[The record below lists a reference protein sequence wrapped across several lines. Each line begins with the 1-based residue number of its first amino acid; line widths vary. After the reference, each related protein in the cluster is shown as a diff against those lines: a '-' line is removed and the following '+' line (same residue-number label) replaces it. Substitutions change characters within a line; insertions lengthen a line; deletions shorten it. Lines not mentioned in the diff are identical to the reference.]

1 MCFTIIVNK
10 IKNLKI
16 DNMKILPNNIK
27 SLLVLILF
35 GMSSVLVFAQ
45 NPDRTLK
52 SFEENG
58 GVVTVS
64 TNDGQYRFE
73 AYTPEI
79 METSFIPSGEKF
91 IPESFAVVLKPSEI
105 EIKVSENSSELQI
118 ETSGIKVVVSKNPFQ
133 VSYFYNGEEI
143 ISEKIGY
150 SKSETHEK
158 LDFNIAEYE
167 ALMGGGARAL
177 GMNRRGNRLELYN
190 RADYGYGTKSSLL
203 NYTLP
208 IVLSSEKYMLHFDNA
223 PIGFLDLDSNH
234 SNTLS
239 YETISGRKTYQ
250 LIVGKSWEKI
260 VENYTLLTGRQP
272 LPPRWI
278 FGNFSSRFGYHSQ
291 KEVENTIAKFKKDSI
306 PVDAVILDLYWFG
319 HEIKGTMGNLEFVKD
334 SFPEPKK
341 MIAKLADQGVK
352 TILVTEP
359 FILTTSKKWDEAVQ
373 EKVLATD
380 SLGKPYKFDFYFGN
394 TGLVDVFDSKG
405 KKWFWNIYKDLKSYG
420 VAGWWGDLGEPEV
433 HPSKLKH
440 SIGTADEVHN
450 IYGHYWAKMLNE
462 GYETEFPEERPFILM
477 RAGAAGSQRFGL
489 MPWSGDVNRGWN
501 GLKPQPE
508 ISLQMGMQGLAYMHS
523 DLGGFAG
530 NLDDDE
536 LYTRWLQYGVFQPIF
551 RPHAQE
557 EVASEPVFKNEKTKG
572 LAKKAIELRYKLLP
586 YNYSLAFENHISG
599 KPLMRPLFF
608 EEPDNYKMYA
618 ISNTYLWGDSFLVSP
633 VLKPGLTTKEV
644 IFPSTNNWFD
654 FYTGKK
660 YKKGT
665 VASVKV
671 VEEHIPVFVR
681 GGAFIPMARPM
692 QTTANYDASV
702 LDVHFYYDEQAKS
715 SSATLYNDDGKTSNA
730 YEKDMFELIKFTSD
744 VAPSETRLEIRKE
757 EGKNA
762 VSEIKL
768 IDLYVENLQK
778 EVKFVWVNGIKYTG
792 KNYMIKNKLVIPV
805 TFEQN
810 ETIIKIEF
818 N

>member
-1 MCFTIIVNK
+1 
-10 IKNLKI
+10 
-16 DNMKILPNNIK
+16 MKILPSNIK

-35 GMSSVLVFAQ
+35 GMSSVLVVAQ
-45 NPDRTLK
+45 NPDRTYK

-64 TNDGQYRFE
+64 TNDGQYRFQ
-73 AYTPEI
+73 AYSPEI
-79 METSFIPSGEKF
+79 METSFIPAGEKF
-91 IPESFAVVLKPSEI
+91 ISESFAVVLEASEV
-105 EIKVSENSSELQI
+105 ETKVSENSSQLQI

-133 VSYFYNGEEI
+133 VSYFYNDEEI

-158 LDFNIAEYE
+158 IDFNIAEYE

-190 RADYGYGTKSSLL
+190 RAHYGYGTKSSLL

-208 IVLSSEKYMLHFDNA
+208 LVLSSEKYMLHFDNA

-250 LIVGKSWEKI
+250 LIVGKTWEKI
-260 VENYTLLTGRQP
+260 TENYTLLTGRQP
-272 LPPRWI
+272 LPPRWV

-291 KEVENTIAKFKKDSI
+291 EEVENTIAKFKKDSI

-341 MIAKLADQGVK
+341 MIANLEEQGVK
-352 TILVTEP
+352 TVLVTEP
-359 FILTTSKKWDEAVQ
+359 FILTTSKKWDEAVR
-373 EKVLATD
+373 ENVLAKD
-380 SLGKPYKFDFYFGN
+380 SLGNPYKFDFYFGN

-405 KKWFWNIYKDLKSYG
+405 KEWFWNIYKDLKSFG

-433 HPSKLKH
+433 HPTKLMH
-440 SIGTADEVHN
+440 SVGSADEVHN
-450 IYGHYWAKMLNE
+450 IYGHQWAKLIKE

-489 MPWSGDVNRGWN
+489 IPWSGDVNRGWN
-501 GLKPQPE
+501 GLKPQLE

-530 NLDDDE
+530 DLEDDE
-536 LYTRWLQYGVFQPIF
+536 LYVRWLQYGVFQPVF

-557 EVASEPVFKNEKTKG
+557 EVASEPVFKNEKTKA

-608 EEPDNYKMYA
+608 EEPENYKMYA
-618 ISNTYLWGDSFLVSP
+618 ISETYLWGDSFLVSP
-633 VLKPGLTTKEV
+633 VLNSGITSKEV

-671 VEEHIPVFVR
+671 VEEYIPVFVR
-681 GGAFIPMARPM
+681 GGAFIPMARPI
-692 QTTANYDASV
+692 QTTANYDVSV
-702 LDVHFYYDEQAKS
+702 LDVHFYYDEQAKNS
-715 SSATLYNDDGKTSNA
+715 TASLYNDDGKTSNA
-730 YEKDMFELIKFTSD
+730 YEKGMFESIEMEAEVDTGAINITIQKKL
-744 VAPSETRLEIRKE
+744 
-757 EGKNA
+757 GQNA
-762 VSEIKL
+762 ISEIDL
-768 IDLYVENLQK
+768 IDLHIENLKK
-778 EVKFVWVNGIKYTG
+778 EVLFVYVNGIKYTG
-792 KNYMIKNKLVIPV
+792 KNYMHLGKLSIPV
-805 TFEQN
+805 RFN
-810 ETIIKIEF
+810 KAETTIKIEF
-818 N
+818 NN